1 MNKLLTYILVP
12 FTVLVSS
19 QVYAQEIDASVLQN
33 LSSDQIAMAKEALS
47 VNDLASIAEE
57 DSSNKEETLKINEE
71 DEKSIITSRK
81 FGYNFITTSPTSIIA
96 TGDLP
101 LPNEYKISI
110 GDVIGVVLS
119 GSKDRIFDMK
129 VQLDGTV
136 FFPEID

>member
-12 FTVLVSS
+12 FTVFISS
-19 QVYAQEIDASVLQN
+19 QVYAQEIDASVIQN
-33 LSSDQIAMAKEALS
+33 LSSDQIAMAKEVLS
-47 VNDLASIAEE
+47 VNDLASTAEE

-110 GDVIGVVLS
+110 GDVIAVSYTHLTLPTILLV
-119 GSKDRIFDMK
+119 
-129 VQLDGTV
+129 
-136 FFPEID
+136 